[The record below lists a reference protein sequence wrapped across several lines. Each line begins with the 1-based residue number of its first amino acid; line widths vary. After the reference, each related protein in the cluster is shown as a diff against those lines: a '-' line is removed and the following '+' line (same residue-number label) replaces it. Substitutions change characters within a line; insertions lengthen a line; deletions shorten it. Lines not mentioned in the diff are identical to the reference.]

1 LQERSRVAHVCAEG
15 RGSACRQAGALITG
29 AEEAIADLQALIE
42 AQATAA

>member
-1 LQERSRVAHVCAEG
+1 MCVPKVVEARVG
-15 RGSACRQAGALITG
+15 RQAGALITG